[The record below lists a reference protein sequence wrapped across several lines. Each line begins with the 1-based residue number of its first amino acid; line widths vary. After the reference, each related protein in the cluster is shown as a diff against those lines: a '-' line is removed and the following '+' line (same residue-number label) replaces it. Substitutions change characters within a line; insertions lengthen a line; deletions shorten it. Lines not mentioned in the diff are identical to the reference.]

1 MDPHLSLALG
11 HAELIAG
18 DDLQQPQQ
26 CKTIAEV
33 LVNILDLDPDLPQ
46 VRVAPGCEGLG
57 RTGACV
63 CVCVCVGATRVCVCV
78 FHRREQIFVE

>member
-26 CKTIAEV
+26 CKAIAEV

-63 CVCVCVGATRVCVCV
+63 CVCVWVRRVVRVRVC
-78 FHRREQIFVE
+78 FP